1 MVKQAVESYETSAMT
16 EQSSDQSP
24 RQLCTVLKIIPGMAT
39 SDGAGVSLTRY
50 IGSAQLDHLDPFLM
64 LDFFESDNPDD
75 YIAGFPA
82 HPHRGFETVT
92 YLLAGRMRHEDST
105 GHGGVIE
112 AGGIQW
118 MSAGRGIIHS
128 EMPEQEHG
136 RLAGFQLWVNLPGR
150 LKMSSPDY
158 REFLADDI
166 PEEVRDNGVTIRVIT
181 GTTSGGTQGPV
192 ANVVTRPLY
201 LDVSMPP
208 GSEFIESLLPDQS
221 AFVFVID
228 GAITIGRRTTQNNR
242 TISSRQLAVLG
253 PGKQVNV
260 VADDDAC
267 RFLLVAADPIG
278 EPVSR
283 HGPFVMNTHEEIIQ
297 AVHDFNAGSF

>member
-1 MVKQAVESYETSAMT
+1 MT
-16 EQSSDQSP
+16 EQTSDRSTS
-24 RQLCTVLKIIPGMAT
+24 QLRTVLKIISGVAT

-50 IGSAQLDHLDPFLM
+50 IGSTQLDHLDPFLM

-136 RLAGFQLWVNLPGR
+136 RLAGFQLWVNLPSR
-150 LKMSSPDY
+150 LKMSPPDY
-158 REFLADDI
+158 REFPADDI
-166 PEEVRDNGVTIRVIT
+166 PEEIRDNGVKIRVIT
-181 GTTSGGTQGPV
+181 GTTSGGTRGPV

-201 LDVSMPP
+201 LDISMPP
-208 GSEFIESLLPDQS
+208 GSEFIESLRPDQS

-228 GAITIGRRTTQNNR
+228 GTITIGGRKTQNSH
-242 TISSRQLAVLG
+242 TVSSRQLAVLG

-260 VADDDAC
+260 LADDHAC
-267 RFLLVAADPIG
+267 RFLLVAGDPIG

-297 AVHDFNAGSF
+297 AVRDFNAGNF

>member
-1 MVKQAVESYETSAMT
+1 MT
-16 EQSSDQSP
+16 EQTSDRSTS
-24 RQLCTVLKIIPGMAT
+24 QLRTVLKIISGVAT

-50 IGSAQLDHLDPFLM
+50 IGSTQLDHLDPFLM

-136 RLAGFQLWVNLPGR
+136 RLAGFQLWVNLPSR
-150 LKMSSPDY
+150 LKMSPPDY
-158 REFLADDI
+158 REFPADDI
-166 PEEVRDNGVTIRVIT
+166 PEEIRDNGVKIRVIT
-181 GTTSGGTQGPV
+181 GTTSGGTRGPV

-201 LDVSMPP
+201 LDISMPP
-208 GSEFIESLLPDQS
+208 GSEFIESLRPDQS

-228 GAITIGRRTTQNNR
+228 GAITIGGRETQNSH
-242 TISSRQLAVLG
+242 TVSSRQLAVLG

-260 VADDDAC
+260 LADDHAC
-267 RFLLVAADPIG
+267 RFLLVAGDPIG

-297 AVHDFNAGSF
+297 AVRDFNAGSF

>member
-1 MVKQAVESYETSAMT
+1 MT
-16 EQSSDQSP
+16 EQTSDRSTS
-24 RQLCTVLKIIPGMAT
+24 QLRTVLKIISGVAT

-50 IGSAQLDHLDPFLM
+50 IGSTQLDHLDPFLM

-92 YLLAGRMRHEDST
+92 YLLAGRMRHEDSA

-136 RLAGFQLWVNLPGR
+136 RLAGFQLWVNLPSR
-150 LKMSSPDY
+150 LKMSPPDY
-158 REFLADDI
+158 REFPADDI
-166 PEEVRDNGVTIRVIT
+166 PEEIRDNGVKIRVIT
-181 GTTSGGTQGPV
+181 GTTSGGTRGPV

-201 LDVSMPP
+201 LDISMPP
-208 GSEFIESLLPDQS
+208 GSEFIESLRPDQS

-228 GAITIGRRTTQNNR
+228 GAITIGGRETQNSR
-242 TISSRQLAVLG
+242 TVSSRQLAVLG

-260 VADDDAC
+260 LADDHAC
-267 RFLLVAADPIG
+267 RFLLVAGDPIG

-297 AVHDFNAGSF
+297 AVRDFNAGNF

>member
-1 MVKQAVESYETSAMT
+1 
-16 EQSSDQSP
+16 
-24 RQLCTVLKIIPGMAT
+24 
-39 SDGAGVSLTRY
+39 
-50 IGSAQLDHLDPFLM
+50 LM

-92 YLLAGRMRHEDST
+92 YLLAGRMRHEDSA

-150 LKMSSPDY
+150 LKMSPPDY
-158 REFLADDI
+158 REFPADDI
-166 PEEVRDNGVTIRVIT
+166 PEEVRDNGVKIRVIT
-181 GTTSGGTQGPV
+181 GTTSGGTRGPV

-201 LDVSMPP
+201 LDVSMPL
-208 GSEFIESLLPDQS
+208 GSEFIESLRPDQS

-228 GAITIGRRTTQNNR
+228 GTITIGGRTTQNSH
-242 TISSRQLAVLG
+242 TVSSRQLAVLG

-260 VADDDAC
+260 LADDDAC
-267 RFLLVAADPIG
+267 RFLLVAGDPIG

>member
-1 MVKQAVESYETSAMT
+1 
-16 EQSSDQSP
+16 
-24 RQLCTVLKIIPGMAT
+24 
-39 SDGAGVSLTRY
+39 
-50 IGSAQLDHLDPFLM
+50 
-64 LDFFESDNPDD
+64 
-75 YIAGFPA
+75 
-82 HPHRGFETVT
+82 
-92 YLLAGRMRHEDST
+92 MRHEDST

-150 LKMSSPDY
+150 LKMSPPDY
-158 REFLADDI
+158 REFPADDI
-166 PEEVRDNGVTIRVIT
+166 PEEVRDNGARIRVIT
-181 GTTSGGTQGPV
+181 GTTSGGTRGPV

-208 GSEFIESLLPDQS
+208 GGEFMESLLPDQS

-228 GAITIGRRTTQNNR
+228 GAITIGGHGTQNSR
-242 TISSRQLAVLG
+242 RASSRQLAVLG
-253 PGKQVNV
+253 RGKQVNV
-260 VADDDAC
+260 VADDHAC
-267 RFLLVAADPIG
+267 RFLLVAGDPIG

-297 AVHDFNAGSF
+297 AVHDFNAGNF

>member
-1 MVKQAVESYETSAMT
+1 MT
-16 EQSSDQSP
+16 EQTSDRSTS
-24 RQLCTVLKIIPGMAT
+24 QLRTVLKIISGVAT

-50 IGSAQLDHLDPFLM
+50 IGSTQLDHLDPFLM

-136 RLAGFQLWVNLPGR
+136 RLAGFQLWVNLPSR
-150 LKMSSPDY
+150 LKMSPPDY
-158 REFLADDI
+158 REFPADDI
-166 PEEVRDNGVTIRVIT
+166 PEEIRDNGVKIRVIT
-181 GTTSGGTQGPV
+181 GTTSGGTRGPV

-201 LDVSMPP
+201 LDISMPP
-208 GSEFIESLLPDQS
+208 GSEFIESLRPDQS

-228 GAITIGRRTTQNNR
+228 GAITIGGRETQNSH
-242 TISSRQLAVLG
+242 TVSSRQLAVLG

-260 VADDDAC
+260 LADDHAC
-267 RFLLVAADPIG
+267 HFLLVAGDPIG

-297 AVHDFNAGSF
+297 AVHDFNAGNF

>member
-1 MVKQAVESYETSAMT
+1 MT
-16 EQSSDQSP
+16 EQSSDRSP
-24 RQLCTVLKIIPGMAT
+24 SQLRTVLKIIPGMAT

-50 IGSAQLDHLDPFLM
+50 IGSMQLDHLDPFLM

-92 YLLAGRMRHEDST
+92 YLLTGRMRHEDSA

-150 LKMSSPDY
+150 LKMSPPDY
-158 REFLADDI
+158 REFPADDI
-166 PEEVRDNGVTIRVIT
+166 PEEIRDDGVKIRVIT
-181 GTTSGGTQGPV
+181 GATSGGTQGPV

-208 GSEFIESLLPDQS
+208 GSEFIESLRPDQS
-221 AFVFVID
+221 AFVFVIN
-228 GAITIGRRTTQNNR
+228 GTITIGGRETQNSR
-242 TISSRQLAVLG
+242 TVSSRQLAVLG

-260 VADDDAC
+260 VADDHAC
-267 RFLLVAADPIG
+267 RFLLVAGDPIG
-278 EPVSR
+278 EPISR

-297 AVHDFNAGSF
+297 AVHDFNAGKF

>member
-1 MVKQAVESYETSAMT
+1 MT
-16 EQSSDQSP
+16 EQSSDRSP
-24 RQLCTVLKIIPGMAT
+24 SQLRTVLKIIPGMAT

-50 IGSAQLDHLDPFLM
+50 IGSMQLDHLDPFLM

-92 YLLAGRMRHEDST
+92 YLLTGRMRHEDSA

-112 AGGIQW
+112 PGGIQW

-150 LKMSSPDY
+150 LKMSPPDY
-158 REFLADDI
+158 REFPADDI
-166 PEEVRDNGVTIRVIT
+166 PEEIRDDGVKIRVIT
-181 GTTSGGTQGPV
+181 GATSGGTQGPV

-208 GSEFIESLLPDQS
+208 GSEFIESLRPDQS
-221 AFVFVID
+221 AFVFVIN
-228 GAITIGRRTTQNNR
+228 GTITIGGRETQNSR
-242 TISSRQLAVLG
+242 TVSSRQLAVLG

-260 VADDDAC
+260 VADDHAC
-267 RFLLVAADPIG
+267 RFLLVAGDPIG
-278 EPVSR
+278 EPISR

-297 AVHDFNAGSF
+297 AVHDFNAGKF

>member
-1 MVKQAVESYETSAMT
+1 MT
-16 EQSSDQSP
+16 EQSSDRSP
-24 RQLCTVLKIIPGMAT
+24 SQLRTVLKIIPGMAT

-50 IGSAQLDHLDPFLM
+50 IGSMQLDHLDPFLM

-92 YLLAGRMRHEDST
+92 YLLAGRMRHEDSA

-112 AGGIQW
+112 PGGIQW

-150 LKMSSPDY
+150 LKMSPPDY
-158 REFLADDI
+158 REFPADDI
-166 PEEVRDNGVTIRVIT
+166 PEEIRDDGVKIRVIT
-181 GTTSGGTQGPV
+181 GATSGGTQGPV

-208 GSEFIESLLPDQS
+208 GSEFIESLRPDQS
-221 AFVFVID
+221 AFVFVIN
-228 GAITIGRRTTQNNR
+228 GTITIGGRETQNSR
-242 TISSRQLAVLG
+242 TVSSRQLAVLG

-260 VADDDAC
+260 LADDHAC
-267 RFLLVAADPIG
+267 RFLLVAGDPIG
-278 EPVSR
+278 EPISR

-297 AVHDFNAGSF
+297 AVHDFNAGNF

>member
-1 MVKQAVESYETSAMT
+1 MT
-16 EQSSDQSP
+16 EQTSDRSTS
-24 RQLCTVLKIIPGMAT
+24 QLRTVLKIISGVAT

-136 RLAGFQLWVNLPGR
+136 RLAGFQLWVNLPSR
-150 LKMSSPDY
+150 LKMSPPDY
-158 REFLADDI
+158 REFPADDI
-166 PEEVRDNGVTIRVIT
+166 PEEIRDNGVKIRVIT
-181 GTTSGGTQGPV
+181 GTTSGGTRGPV

-201 LDVSMPP
+201 LDISMPP
-208 GSEFIESLLPDQS
+208 GSEFIESLRPDQS

-228 GAITIGRRTTQNNR
+228 GAITIGGRETQNSR
-242 TISSRQLAVLG
+242 TVSSRQLAVLG

-260 VADDDAC
+260 LADDHAC
-267 RFLLVAADPIG
+267 RFLLVAGDPIG

-297 AVHDFNAGSF
+297 AVRDFNAGSF

>member
-1 MVKQAVESYETSAMT
+1 MT
-16 EQSSDQSP
+16 EQSSDRSP
-24 RQLCTVLKIIPGMAT
+24 SQLRTVLKIIPGMAT

-50 IGSAQLDHLDPFLM
+50 IGSMQLDHLDPFLM

-92 YLLAGRMRHEDST
+92 YLLTGRMRHEDSA

-150 LKMSSPDY
+150 LKMSPPDY
-158 REFLADDI
+158 REFPADDI
-166 PEEVRDNGVTIRVIT
+166 PEEIRDDGVKIRVIT
-181 GTTSGGTQGPV
+181 GATSGGTQGPV

-208 GSEFIESLLPDQS
+208 GSEFIESLRPDQS

-228 GAITIGRRTTQNNR
+228 GTIIIGGRETQNSR
-242 TISSRQLAVLG
+242 TVSSRQLAVLG

-260 VADDDAC
+260 VADDHTC
-267 RFLLVAADPIG
+267 RFLLIAGDPIG

-297 AVHDFNAGSF
+297 AVHDFNAGNF

>member
-1 MVKQAVESYETSAMT
+1 MT
-16 EQSSDQSP
+16 EQSSDRSTS
-24 RQLCTVLKIIPGMAT
+24 QLRTVLKIISGVAT

-50 IGSAQLDHLDPFLM
+50 IGSTQLDHLDPFLM

-136 RLAGFQLWVNLPGR
+136 RLAGFQLWVNLPSR
-150 LKMSSPDY
+150 LKMSPPDY
-158 REFLADDI
+158 REFPADDI
-166 PEEVRDNGVTIRVIT
+166 PEEIRDNGVKIRVIT
-181 GTTSGGTQGPV
+181 GTTSGGTRGPV

-201 LDVSMPP
+201 LDVSMPL
-208 GSEFIESLLPDQS
+208 GSEFIESLRPDQS

-228 GAITIGRRTTQNNR
+228 GAITIGGRETQNSR
-242 TISSRQLAVLG
+242 TVSSRQLAVLG

-260 VADDDAC
+260 LADDHAC
-267 RFLLVAADPIG
+267 RFLLVAGDPIG

-297 AVHDFNAGSF
+297 AVRDFNAGSF

>member
-1 MVKQAVESYETSAMT
+1 
-16 EQSSDQSP
+16 
-24 RQLCTVLKIIPGMAT
+24 MAT

-158 REFLADDI
+158 REFPADDI
-166 PEEVRDNGVTIRVIT
+166 PEEVRDNGVKIRVIT

-208 GSEFIESLLPDQS
+208 DSEFIESLLPDQS

-228 GAITIGRRTTQNNR
+228 GAITIGGRTTQNNR

-260 VADDDAC
+260 VADDDTC

>member
-1 MVKQAVESYETSAMT
+1 MT
-16 EQSSDQSP
+16 EQSSDRSP
-24 RQLCTVLKIIPGMAT
+24 SQLRTVLKIIPGVAT

-50 IGSAQLDHLDPFLM
+50 IGSMQLDHLDPFLM

-92 YLLAGRMRHEDST
+92 YLLAGRMRHEDSA

-112 AGGIQW
+112 PGGIQW

-150 LKMSSPDY
+150 LKMSPPDY
-158 REFLADDI
+158 REFPADDI
-166 PEEVRDNGVTIRVIT
+166 PEEIRDDGVKIRVIT
-181 GTTSGGTQGPV
+181 GATSGGTQGPV

-208 GSEFIESLLPDQS
+208 GSEFIESLRPDQS
-221 AFVFVID
+221 AFVFVIN
-228 GAITIGRRTTQNNR
+228 GTITIGGRETQNSR
-242 TISSRQLAVLG
+242 TVSSRQLAVLG

-260 VADDDAC
+260 VADDHAC
-267 RFLLVAADPIG
+267 RFLLVAGDPIG
-278 EPVSR
+278 EPISR

-297 AVHDFNAGSF
+297 AVHDFNAGNF

>member
-1 MVKQAVESYETSAMT
+1 MT
-16 EQSSDQSP
+16 EQSSDRSTS
-24 RQLCTVLKIIPGMAT
+24 QLRTVLKIISGVAT

-50 IGSAQLDHLDPFLM
+50 IGSTQLDHLDPFLM

-136 RLAGFQLWVNLPGR
+136 RLAGFQLWVNLPSR
-150 LKMSSPDY
+150 LKMSPPDY
-158 REFLADDI
+158 REFPADDI
-166 PEEVRDNGVTIRVIT
+166 PEEIRDNGVKIRVIT
-181 GTTSGGTQGPV
+181 GTTSGGTRGPV

-201 LDVSMPP
+201 LDISMPP
-208 GSEFIESLLPDQS
+208 GSEFIESLRPDQS

-228 GAITIGRRTTQNNR
+228 GAITIGGRETQNSR
-242 TISSRQLAVLG
+242 TVSSRQLAVLG

-260 VADDDAC
+260 LADDHAC
-267 RFLLVAADPIG
+267 RFLLVAGDPIG

-297 AVHDFNAGSF
+297 AVRDFNAGSF

>member
-1 MVKQAVESYETSAMT
+1 MT
-16 EQSSDQSP
+16 EQTSDRSTS
-24 RQLCTVLKIIPGMAT
+24 QLRTVLKIISGVAT

-50 IGSAQLDHLDPFLM
+50 IGSTQLDHLDPFLM

-136 RLAGFQLWVNLPGR
+136 RLAGFQLWVNLPSR
-150 LKMSSPDY
+150 LKMSPPDY
-158 REFLADDI
+158 REFPADDI
-166 PEEVRDNGVTIRVIT
+166 PEEIRDNGVKIRVIT
-181 GTTSGGTQGPV
+181 GTTSGGTRGPV

-201 LDVSMPP
+201 LDISMPP
-208 GSEFIESLLPDQS
+208 GSEFIESLRPDQS

-228 GAITIGRRTTQNNR
+228 GAITIGGRETQNSR
-242 TISSRQLAVLG
+242 TVSSRQLAVLG

-260 VADDDAC
+260 LADDHAC
-267 RFLLVAADPIG
+267 RFLLVAGDPIG

-297 AVHDFNAGSF
+297 AVRDFNAGNF

>member
-1 MVKQAVESYETSAMT
+1 
-16 EQSSDQSP
+16 
-24 RQLCTVLKIIPGMAT
+24 MAT

-50 IGSAQLDHLDPFLM
+50 IGSMQLDHLDPFLM

-92 YLLAGRMRHEDST
+92 YLLAGRMRHEDSA

-112 AGGIQW
+112 PGGIQW

-150 LKMSSPDY
+150 LKMSPPDY
-158 REFLADDI
+158 REFPADDI
-166 PEEVRDNGVTIRVIT
+166 PEEIRDDGVKIRVIT
-181 GTTSGGTQGPV
+181 GATSGGTQGPV

-208 GSEFIESLLPDQS
+208 GSEFIESLRPDQS

-228 GAITIGRRTTQNNR
+228 GTITIGGRETQNSR
-242 TISSRQLAVLG
+242 TVSSRQLAVLG

-260 VADDDAC
+260 VADDHAC
-267 RFLLVAADPIG
+267 RFLLVAGDPIG
-278 EPVSR
+278 EPISR

-297 AVHDFNAGSF
+297 AVHDFNAGNF

>member
-1 MVKQAVESYETSAMT
+1 M
-16 EQSSDQSP
+16 
-24 RQLCTVLKIIPGMAT
+24 
-39 SDGAGVSLTRY
+39 
-50 IGSAQLDHLDPFLM
+50 QLDHLDPFLM

-92 YLLAGRMRHEDST
+92 YLLAGRMRHEDSA

-150 LKMSSPDY
+150 LKMSPPDY
-158 REFLADDI
+158 REFPADDI
-166 PEEVRDNGVTIRVIT
+166 PEEIRDDGVKIRVIT
-181 GTTSGGTQGPV
+181 GATSGGTQGPV
-192 ANVVTRPLY
+192 ANVVTQPLY

-208 GSEFIESLLPDQS
+208 GSEFIESLRPDQS

-228 GAITIGRRTTQNNR
+228 GTITIGGRETQNSR
-242 TISSRQLAVLG
+242 TVSSRQLAVLG

-260 VADDDAC
+260 VADDHAC
-267 RFLLVAADPIG
+267 RFLLVAGDPIG
-278 EPVSR
+278 ESISR

-297 AVHDFNAGSF
+297 AVHDFNAGKF

>member
-1 MVKQAVESYETSAMT
+1 MT
-16 EQSSDQSP
+16 EQSSDRSP
-24 RQLCTVLKIIPGMAT
+24 SQLHTVLKIIPGMAT

-50 IGSAQLDHLDPFLM
+50 IGSTQLDHLDPFLM

-92 YLLAGRMRHEDST
+92 YLLAGRMRHEDSA

-150 LKMSSPDY
+150 LKMSPPDY
-158 REFLADDI
+158 REFPADDI
-166 PEEVRDNGVTIRVIT
+166 PEEIRDDGVKIRVIT
-181 GTTSGGTQGPV
+181 GATSGGTQGPV

-208 GSEFIESLLPDQS
+208 GSEFIESLRPDQS

-228 GAITIGRRTTQNNR
+228 GTIIIGGRETQNSR
-242 TISSRQLAVLG
+242 TVSSRQLAVLG

-260 VADDDAC
+260 VADDHTC
-267 RFLLVAADPIG
+267 RFLLIAGDPIG

-297 AVHDFNAGSF
+297 AVHDFNAGKF